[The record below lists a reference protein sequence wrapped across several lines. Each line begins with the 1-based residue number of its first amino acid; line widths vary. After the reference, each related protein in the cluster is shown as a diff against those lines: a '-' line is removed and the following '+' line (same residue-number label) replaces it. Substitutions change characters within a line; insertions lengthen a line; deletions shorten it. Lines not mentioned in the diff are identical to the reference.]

1 MGYRE
6 IKGKIKYPKGTT
18 ERYKRLDAYDRLRE
32 GTLYDHIRTPFDC
45 EEEGGQ
51 YIRMRERRPSII
63 WQCPRLIV
71 DQLSGLLWGDEQ
83 MPIVRTY
90 YGEEP
95 TDEDKAAEDGIQHLV
110 EILNLDAVMD
120 EITEKASSGSAA
132 VVLRAVEGIEG
143 DGNDPYIEIIPG
155 KECKPTFD
163 PKNPKKLVK
172 IEQLYPTTGQALRD
186 IGYDKDVIPDEEL
199 DKDFWFRL
207 EIDDKEEIRY
217 FPMRSDRYERL
228 GQIEGG
234 KKIEWEIDKENS
246 IAHEWPALPVIWV
259 KGPKGNRIDGDCLY
273 GSIIDILVEIDYSL
287 SQIGRGYRYTADP
300 MLAYK
305 RGELRQG
312 VIPAAFDNV
321 EDRTQRDENG
331 QVIKSPNNVLDI
343 EPGGDAKYLEIS
355 GDGLKS
361 SGEFVKLLREWGLEI
376 CGGMKSDAETTSG
389 VQSGRALEILYQ
401 ALILVIKRW
410 RVAVGNGAF
419 LPLIRMLLTGM
430 EDGVITVNGVDS
442 LDPKTTMRLVWPQWM
457 TPSGSDLLASAQA
470 WQSLAGGSATAPVP
484 ILPRMT
490 VTRIA
495 GSNLG
500 MPDVSTL
507 IKTLEKQ
514 NNDDDADQLESE
526 DRAHQRQV
534 EIKKVST
541 KPKII

>member
-1 MGYRE
+1 VGYRE